1 MKPINSTW
9 LAATLVA
16 APLLLASSEVV
27 RKYVALGQV
36 NSGDP
41 MVDARDKILQV
52 AAHSDLWLVHSYL
65 TLLGILAWLGAMIAI
80 TAAIRARRPVLGAV
94 GGVLGLGSAIGYAA
108 HLGFYTIPLG
118 VSAGMAEQ
126 DLNAAATV
134 WVAGNGDPFTEAMVL
149 FFITTMVFGQL
160 VLGLGLWRARAVPW
174 WAAACL
180 PLSAALNLE
189 PGSSPLW
196 GLVMLLPLIPF
207 LCIAV
212 NGTPA
217 GASPRP
223 LALSLGTSPSIPV
236 ALPEH
241 NDRSGNR

>member
-1 MKPINSTW
+1 MKPINRTL
-9 LAATLVA
+9 LAATLLA

-27 RKYVALGQV
+27 RKYVALGEV

-41 MVDARDKILQV
+41 IVDARDKILQV
-52 AAHSDLWLVHSYL
+52 AAHPDLWLLHSYL

-80 TAAIRARRPVLGAV
+80 TAAIMPRRPVLGIL
-94 GGVLGLGSAIGYAA
+94 GGILGLGSAIGYAA

-126 DLNAAATV
+126 DLDAAATV
-134 WVAGNGDPFTEAMVL
+134 WVAGDGDPFTEAMVL
-149 FFITTMVFGQL
+149 FFITTMVLGQL

-207 LCIAV
+207 LFIAV
-212 NGTPA
+212 NGHPA
-217 GASPRP
+217 GASTQP
-223 LALSLGTSPSIPV
+223 LARSFGNYPSIPA
-236 ALPEH
+236 ALLEGT
-241 NDRSGNR
+241 DRAGNQ

>member
-1 MKPINSTW
+1 MKPIKSTW

-65 TLLGILAWLGAMIAI
+65 TLLGILAWLGAMIAV

-134 WVAGNGDPFTEAMVL
+134 WVAGNGDPFTEAVVL
-149 FFITTMVFGQL
+149 FFITTMALGQL

-223 LALSLGTSPSIPV
+223 LAPSLGTSPSIPV
-236 ALPEH
+236 PLPEH
-241 NDRSGNR
+241 TDRSGNR